1 MDDQDPNN
9 QVITI
14 DSEISRILGLE
25 DNFDLDPDEYLQ
37 LVRAKLV
44 EYDILAGSKN
54 ITPEQQEEQRILA
67 SQVRE
72 IRAQKRTGNIKYN
85 TGKVAKKINKD
96 AFFNKKPEE
105 TKEPE
110 KRIVDPSKL
119 LPGTIKTG
127 EIVKSKTQ
135 RVEDLKRE
143 KPEEENKGLF
153 TIQKILNSILDNLK
167 NQFKFDQK
175 KTDEQRREKETK
187 KREKR
192 ESGLEKGFAM
202 VKSAVKKMLAPF
214 QNILD
219 QIFKYFFFT
228 FLGKMFTDLMNWLSD
243 PKNKKKVEVLG
254 RFLKDWWPL
263 LLGAYLMF
271 ASPLG
276 LFIKGALKMIG
287 GLTSQILKLLPRLL
301 NLSKSLVTS
310 RPARAAGSALLNVV
324 RSPFVWFPAAVA
336 GTAALANEITGQR
349 KAAPVQAQNRARAQ
363 AGEGLGLQGVGG
375 VGDMGPTT
383 PYGMLQ
389 GIRRGGIIRG
399 YSNGAKVEDG
409 YSGIDSDTG
418 VSITG
423 AGRDTQLIAARPGE
437 VVLTPEDAGV
447 IQERTGFDVYNF
459 VKNRKPSYT
468 NFNNIKMSGGI
479 PLANSGGILGFN
491 NGGIVGGKPKTQ
503 NPPISLSDY
512 YSLLAIS
519 AIEDDKPQGRAD
531 VAQSIYNRLYAA
543 NKYNS
548 NFSQSNNTIK
558 NLITAPNQYRPTFTN
573 SADWMSIKDKRSAA
587 IAIMN
592 SEKGRNH
599 KWTMKDA
606 MDQLSATESAIKNPS
621 FQAAAQKHVGGRAY
635 FLGTSQQDNMK
646 PGDVL
651 RGKDYNFFSPWYMEG
666 TQYDKERRNI
676 AAPIP
681 QMLLPQEVSNRSNK
695 LIANKQNPFQKF
707 ASSIFNLA
715 TPPTASAK
723 PGSNKQKPKRWAI
736 DPRGWFGM
744 QGGGEVPQGPFT
756 PLPSPGY
763 VRPQGSF
770 IPKPILRL
778 PGPMPGS
785 TLPFGWNPFI
795 GLQGGGSIKENT
807 GMNIPGTADRQ
818 LTALQPGEYVLP
830 VDTVNKLGVPLINRL
845 VADTDSNSTPAKLGF
860 RNKSINIKPPQNRLN
875 NTIMA
880 PPIKTSASGGMKGSS
895 AANSQNVYAFN
906 PVLET
911 SGSVRKMH
919 VDMYGILD

>member
-85 TGKVAKKINKD
+85 TGKVGKRINKD

-119 LPGTIKTG
+119 LPGTVKTG
-127 EIVKSKTQ
+127 EIIKSKTQ

-175 KTDEQRREKETK
+175 KTEEQRREKETK
-187 KREKR
+187 KREKK

-349 KAAPVQAQNRARAQ
+349 KAAPVQAQNKARAQ
-363 AGEGLGLQGVGG
+363 AGEGLGVQGVGG

-389 GIRRGGIIRG
+389 GIKRGGIVRG
-399 YSNGAKVEDG
+399 YSDGAMVEDG
-409 YSGIDSDTG
+409 YSGINSDTG

-479 PLANSGGILGFN
+479 PLANTGGILGFN
-491 NGGIVGGKPKTQ
+491 NGGIVGGVMDFFSKPKG
-503 NPPISLSDY
+503 LSVKGVEAGFTGMAREGFE
-512 YSLLAIS
+512 AIMGGDKFRLGS
-519 AIEDDKPQGRAD
+519 WKPQILGRGAYSAPTLKGAQRYAGSSGSLGGKQTPGGVVKSIVPGNAPRINIIEPQARVSPTTFDKGKVLAD
-531 VAQSIYNRLYAA
+531 KLLSGKYSNSPLA
-543 NKYNS
+543 NKLR
-548 NFSQSNNTIK
+548 SQLVSGMVQRTGMGLGRLLSRGAGLLNAPVISDMLFPEGT
-558 NLITAPNQYRPTFTN
+558 TAY
-573 SADWMSIKDKRSAA
+573 
-587 IAIMN
+587 
-592 SEKGRNH
+592 
-599 KWTMKDA
+599 
-606 MDQLSATESAIKNPS
+606 DQLTGPNAYYNAPGYRGPKPS
-621 FQAAAQKHVGGRAY
+621 K
-635 FLGTSQQDNMK
+635 K
-646 PGDVL
+646 
-651 RGKDYNFFSPWYMEG
+651 
-666 TQYDKERRNI
+666 
-676 AAPIP
+676 
-681 QMLLPQEVSNRSNK
+681 
-695 LIANKQNPFQKF
+695 
-707 ASSIFNLA
+707 
-715 TPPTASAK
+715 
-723 PGSNKQKPKRWAI
+723 
-736 DPRGWFGM
+736 
-744 QGGGEVPQGPFT
+744 QGGG
-756 PLPSPGY
+756 LLNAPGY
-763 VRPQGSF
+763 RG
-770 IPKPILRL
+770 PKP
-778 PGPMPGS
+778 S
-785 TLPFGWNPFI
+785 KK
-795 GLQGGGSIKENT
+795 QGGGLIKEST
-807 GMNIPGTADRQ
+807 GYNIPGATSDRQ
-818 LTALQPGEYVLP
+818 YLPPMAVQPGEAHYIIP
-830 VDTVNKLGVPLINRL
+830 KDAVDRGAVPMIDRL
-845 VADTDSNSTPAKLGF
+845 VAATDSNSTPAKLGF

-875 NTIMA
+875 NSMML

-895 AANSQNVYAFN
+895 TANAQDFVSFS

-911 SGSVRKMH
+911 SFDVRKMY
-919 VDMYGILD
+919 VDIYGILD